1 MKNLIVDRF
10 EGAYA
15 ICEDEEK
22 KLFAIELAELP
33 KGVREGD
40 VLEISDDGS
49 LNVSAEKT
57 AARRKKILQ
66 KQNALW
72 NS

>member
-10 EGAYA
+10 EGVYA

-22 KLFAIELAELP
+22 KFFAIELAELP

-40 VLEISDDGS
+40 VLEICDDGS
-49 LNVSAEKT
+49 LNVNAEKT

-72 NS
+72 KS